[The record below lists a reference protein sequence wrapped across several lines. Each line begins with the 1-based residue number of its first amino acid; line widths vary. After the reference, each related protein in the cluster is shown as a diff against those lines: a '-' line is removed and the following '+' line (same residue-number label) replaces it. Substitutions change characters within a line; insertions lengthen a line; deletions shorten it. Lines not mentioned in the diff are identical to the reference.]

1 MATIDLGRLGF
12 VNKGTYNNSTT
23 YEKNDLVQFTDGGI
37 LSTYLYIDSTA
48 QSGQA
53 PSSSGTAGSRWVFF
67 AKGVTDT
74 LGSIS
79 NNNIVVKDN
88 SGNITG
94 LSGNNKIITTNNS
107 GVPTAVSIGSAGQAF
122 KVNSGANGFE
132 FGTIQSDFV
141 KLATTT
147 VSSGVGY
154 IDVDNVFNQSGY
166 NSFQIDIKQLQPAS
180 ADSLYFRFL
189 NNSDGS
195 EYSTGNYR
203 WAVTG
208 QEASSGGQ
216 NDGQQDHQWNTSN
229 VKIAGTGGSLNPDAD
244 ARGSFMCKMFI
255 YSPHDSFRTGFH
267 WLDSYL
273 RNGNDNHMNMRGSGH
288 VNVNDQFRGFRLVM
302 GSGNINKAVVTTY
315 GIKE

>member
-1 MATIDLGRLGF
+1 MATVNLGRIKPVFRGA
-12 VNKGTYNNSTT
+12 YNNSTAYVIDDIVT
-23 YEKNDLVQFTDGGI
+23 SGNETFIAIAATQGNATTDASKWTK
-37 LSTYLYIDSTA
+37 LA
-48 QSGQA
+48 
-53 PSSSGTAGSRWVFF
+53 
-67 AKGVTDT
+67 AKGSDGTDVAAT
-74 LGSIS
+74 LQ
-79 NNNIVVKDN
+79 
-88 SGNITG
+88 
-94 LSGNNKIITTNNS
+94 NKEIAFKTNA
-107 GVPTAVSIGSAGQAF
+107 GALDGIPIGSAGEF
-122 KVNSGANGFE
+122 LKVNSGATGYE
-132 FGTIQSDFV
+132 YGAVSSDFV

-166 NSFQIDIKQLQPAS
+166 NSFQIDIKQVQPAT
-180 ADSLYFRFL
+180 ADALYFRFL

-216 NDGQQDHQWNTSN
+216 NDGQQGYDWNSTN
-229 VKIAGTGGSLNPDAD
+229 VKISGHGGTLNTDAD
-244 ARGSFMCKMFI
+244 ARGTYLCKMFI

-267 WLDSYL
+267 WLNSYL

-288 VNVNDQFRGFRLVM
+288 VNVNNQFRGFRLVM
-302 GSGNINKAVVTTY
+302 GSGNINKAVITTY